1 MLDRT
6 PSLLLRALAI
16 AAVVCVLIPS
26 CSMAASA
33 IHVDLAS
40 MLECESMWFTS
51 DAEGGIL
58 VSLIS
63 FAVLAVFAVAIAPR
77 TFTQATPLFAAHHTV
92 DPHPPD
98 DPLVGRLIV

>member
-1 MLDRT
+1 
-6 PSLLLRALAI
+6 
-16 AAVVCVLIPS
+16 
-26 CSMAASA
+26 MAAAMCA
-33 IHVDLAS
+33 IQMDLAAAIN
-40 MLECESMWFTS
+40 CDSMWFSS